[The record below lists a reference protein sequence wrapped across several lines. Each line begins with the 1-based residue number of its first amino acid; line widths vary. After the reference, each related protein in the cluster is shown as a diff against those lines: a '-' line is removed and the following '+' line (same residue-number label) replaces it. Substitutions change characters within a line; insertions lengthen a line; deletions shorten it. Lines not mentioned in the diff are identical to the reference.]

1 MLNRKSGEHCMRFL
15 IRRILY
21 KVYNVHCTM
30 YTVHDTWIHDEN
42 HLDKKYQFDHTKSS
56 NKFEIAKKNLP

>member
-1 MLNRKSGEHCMRFL
+1 MRFL